1 MVEEE
6 VMLVEVVKVEVMEAM
21 LVGGHHGGGEEG
33 RRGSGGGSDAGGG
46 DGDGGGDRSR
56 GDGGQISDPDGGGRN
71 GGGQAAG
78 GAGDGGGDAGGG
90 FLGTPQWWSP
100 GEIIAGEVGLEL
112 AGQCLGA
119 VGGETP
125 GCSQRALFP
134 RLLPGQSSHSLCFH
148 FCERGPFPVLSSSW
162 GCLQGQQRFGGW
174 TRVILSAGRD
184 TGGRRKPFWAA
195 SPTALTPPRGQ
206 GPPGRRRWGLWGMK
220 R

>member
-100 GEIIAGEVGLEL
+100 GEIIAGEVGL
-112 AGQCLGA
+112 
-119 VGGETP
+119 
-125 GCSQRALFP
+125 
-134 RLLPGQSSHSLCFH
+134 CFH